1 MQHQVQNDELIDE
14 TALSRRLLTK
24 PATLSRWRYAGKG
37 PRFVKV
43 GRLVRYRLSDVLA
56 WISQQE
62 RSSTSDTGDEPTML
76 RGPQRTKNMYG
87 DGLTWRRAR

>member
-1 MQHQVQNDELIDE
+1 MPQAVQTDVLIDE

-43 GRLVRYRLSDVLA
+43 GRLVRYKLSDVEA
-56 WISQQE
+56 WLSQQE
-62 RSSTSDTGDEPTML
+62 RTSTSDNGS
-76 RGPQRTKNMYG
+76 
-87 DGLTWRRAR
+87 A